1 MFDFTVS
8 KRKVVRFRGQNKV
21 IGGLTDKDKIAV
33 LLYIS
38 KEFANVDKED
48 DLFFTVMHICQ
59 EIFEADNV
67 TLRLFDGDYLV
78 PVKYLKETEPPR
90 RNILPSE
97 GYSGATFS
105 SKEPMLFQDLEN
117 MNDFI
122 DEQEKTRCVMCIP
135 LVQKDDILGTLSVEN
150 EMENFYITDDL
161 EILEALGSQLT
172 LALSG
177 VRLIEGLMTARARE
191 AAILSQLEWDM
202 KMGRNVQNQIL
213 PQNLSPWNGLYFG
226 TYYEPMV
233 EVSGDLYDVVRQG
246 NSLTAINIDVSGHG
260 IPAALVTMAIHHHFR
275 RCVQSGLGLSEIMEE
290 LGESL
295 RGQLPE
301 STYFTAFIVRIF
313 SDYTYGYINAGHQKM
328 LHIHGETMEVDELD
342 TKGVPLGILEVRK
355 DEYEEKQGKLVPGDM
370 LVMLTD
376 GFAEQ
381 KNAEKQEAGTDAV
394 INWILEEKKSLEETE
409 KKLFVRDLANRF
421 VERYKAFKGDVGN
434 GDDLS
439 LLMIQ
444 CNNTITE
451 AIPYMQQAK
460 IANSKRKDEDTYAM
474 ALKAYKIDP
483 SLKENLSFLG
493 KINYRDGNYNE
504 AIKYFSEYLIT
515 TGEDTAIS
523 HFMLARAYF
532 KADRIPEAKRSLKK
546 SLSCDHSFAKS
557 SLLLARCYLKENAKP
572 KAIKV
577 LQQGVKSTPNSDI
590 LKSSLLRLEGNKQKV
605 SA

>member
-90 RNILPSE
+90 RNILPNE
-97 GYSGATFS
+97 GYSGATFT

-117 MNDFI
+117 MNNFI
-122 DEQEKTRCVMCIP
+122 DDQEKTRCVMCIP

-313 SDYTYGYINAGHQKM
+313 SDYSYGYINAGHQKM
-328 LHIHGETMEVDELD
+328 LHIHGDTMEVEELD
-342 TKGVPLGILEVRK
+342 TRGVPLGILEVRK

-376 GFAEQ
+376 GFSEQ

-394 INWILEEKKSLEETE
+394 IRWILEEKKYLEETE

-421 VERYKAFKGDVGN
+421 VERYKEFKGDVGN

-504 AIKYFSEYLIT
+504 AIKYFSEYLMT

-523 HFMLARAYF
+523 HFLLARAYF

-590 LKSSLLRLEGNKQKV
+590 LKSSLSRLEGNREKV